1 MVKNLVRKGLSVV
14 ASKQSSIFN
23 AAFLIIIT
31 TALSQILGILK
42 YRLFGS
48 YFGASSDLG
57 VFFASFRIPDLLFQI
72 IIVGALSSAF
82 IPVFSDHLTKRSKED
97 AFRFASA
104 LTTLGLIV
112 FTVITIIV
120 LIFAEPLARIIAP
133 EFTDDQIILLANLM
147 RIIQVSQFL
156 FLIGTVFT
164 AMLQSFSYFLIPGL
178 ANALYNIGIIIGVYL
193 FAPKYGIYGA
203 AIGVV
208 IGAFLY
214 FAAQLPTVLS
224 NGYFY
229 KFKISFDNGVDQVIK
244 LMIPRSL
251 TIAISQVAITANV
264 VLAGIISAR
273 SIVIFDFAL
282 TLMAAPIFLF
292 GQSIA
297 QASFP
302 TLSKVK
308 GNMDEFRSVFIS
320 SFNQI
325 LYLTLPIS
333 ALFIVLRI
341 PLVRLFYGSGRFDW
355 EATLIT
361 GYTLALLSLSI
372 SVQAAML
379 LVSRAFYALHDTKT
393 PFIMTIISVIVN
405 ISFSLYFVMV
415 LSLPI
420 YYLALSFSIG
430 NMLGFLLMLIA
441 LDRKITLPKL
451 DMLISASKIVISAFI
466 TGIALYIPIKLLDQ
480 LVFDTTRTIN
490 LFFLTSIASAIGF
503 GAYLF
508 FTWLLDISEFN
519 YIVATAKRFTFKN
532 KIVLQI
538 RELIN
543 DGSKLNP

>member
-1 MVKNLVRKGLSVV
+1 M
-14 ASKQSSIFN
+14 
-23 AAFLIIIT
+23 LII
-31 TALSQILGILK
+31 
-42 YRLFGS
+42 FC
-48 YFGASSDLG
+48 LG
-57 VFFASFRIPDLLFQI
+57 VSRLAFMLLI
-72 IIVGALSSAF
+72 
-82 IPVFSDHLTKRSKED
+82 
-97 AFRFASA
+97 
-104 LTTLGLIV
+104 
-112 FTVITIIV
+112 
-120 LIFAEPLARIIAP
+120 
-133 EFTDDQIILLANLM
+133 
-147 RIIQVSQFL
+147 
-156 FLIGTVFT
+156 
-164 AMLQSFSYFLIPGL
+164 
-178 ANALYNIGIIIGVYL
+178 
-193 FAPKYGIYGA
+193 
-203 AIGVV
+203 
-208 IGAFLY
+208 
-214 FAAQLPTVLS
+214 
-224 NGYFY
+224 GYFY

-251 TIAISQVAITANV
+251 TIAISQIAITANV
-264 VLAGIISAR
+264 ILAGIISAR
-273 SIVIFDFAL
+273 SIVIFDLAL

-308 GNMDEFRSVFIS
+308 GNMDEFRSVFMS

-393 PFIMTIISVIVN
+393 PFIMTIISVVVN
-405 ISFSLYFVMV
+405 IIFSIYFVMV

-430 NMLGFLLMLIA
+430 NTLGFLLMLIA
-441 LDRKITLPKL
+441 LDRKITLPKM
-451 DMLISASKIVISAFI
+451 DMVISASKIVISAFI

-490 LFFLTSIASAIGF
+490 LFILTSIASAIGF

>member
-1 MVKNLVRKGLSVV
+1 MVNNLVRKGLSVV
-14 ASKQSSIFN
+14 AVRQSSIFS

-31 TALSQILGILK
+31 TALSQVLGILK
-42 YRLFGS
+42 YRLFAS
-48 YFGASSDLG
+48 YFGATSDLG

-82 IPVFSDHLTKRSKED
+82 IPVFSEQLIKKSKED
-97 AFRFASA
+97 AFNFVSA
-104 LTTLGLIV
+104 LITLGLIV
-112 FTVITIIV
+112 FAVITLFV
-120 LIFAEPLARIIAP
+120 LIFAEFLAHLIAP
-133 EFTDDQIILLANLM
+133 EFNPEQIKLLANLM
-147 RIIQVSQFL
+147 RIIQLSQFL
-156 FLIGTVFT
+156 FLFGTVYT
-164 AMLQSFSYFLIPGL
+164 AMLQSFNYFLIPGI
-178 ANALYNIGIIIGVYL
+178 ANALYNIGIIAGVYL
-193 FAPKYGIYGA
+193 FAPAFGIYGA

-208 IGAFLY
+208 IGATLF
-214 FAAQLPTVLS
+214 FAAQLPS
-224 NGYFY
+224 IIINGYF
-229 KFKISFDNGVDQVIK
+229 FKLRISLDNGVAKVLK
-244 LMIPRSL
+244 LMVPRSL
-251 TIAISQVAITANV
+251 TIGIGQIAITANV
-264 VLAGIISAR
+264 IFAGIISAR
-273 SIVIFDFAL
+273 SIVIFDLAL

-302 TLSKVK
+302 ALSKIK
-308 GNMDEFRSVFIS
+308 DDTKEFIDVFKT

-355 EATLIT
+355 EATLTT

-372 SVQAAML
+372 SAQAASL
-379 LVSRAFYALHDTKT
+379 LVARAFYALHETKT
-393 PFIMTIISVIVN
+393 PFVITALSVVVNILISVYLVI
-405 ISFSLYFVMV
+405 FLR
-415 LSLPI
+415 LPI

-430 NMLGFLLMLIA
+430 NILGFVLMVVA
-441 LDRKITLPKL
+441 LDRKISLPKM
-451 DMLISASKIVISAFI
+451 DMFISASKIVISAFV

-490 LFFLTSIASAIGF
+490 LFILTSIASGIGF

-508 FTWLLDISEFN
+508 FTWLLDIEEFN
-519 YIVATAKRFTFKN
+519 MIISTARKFTFKN
-532 KIVLQI
+532 KIITQI